1 MSRAESPART
11 LHPLRPACPM
21 KEVSKDPPP
30 PPSPRF
36 ANEGD
41 QRSHSQR
48 SRRSKRCRC
57 AKSAATCGRD
67 ADAPRLLCS
76 SCGAQAR
83 CGAREL
89 AATCHSAAVTTAK
102 CLSRFSEYHSTHG
115 CECEEMSPR
124 RSEEKSSPHR
134 KPRGGG
140 RTAWRPPVELGESE
154 RHGEMARCPER
165 HGALSRAPR
174 RVVPSATA
182 RWQELL
188 TSPEKTVAQVPAG
201 SPQVVSRRRRE
212 RRSCGDEQAAATAG
226 GPAAGPQS
234 ER

>member
-89 AATCHSAAVTTAK
+89 AATCHSAAVTTAT

-140 RTAWRPPVELGESE
+140 RKAWRPPVELGI
-154 RHGEMARCPER
+154 A
-165 HGALSRAPR
+165 
-174 RVVPSATA
+174 
-182 RWQELL
+182 L
-188 TSPEKTVAQVPAG
+188 TS
-201 SPQVVSRRRRE
+201 
-212 RRSCGDEQAAATAG
+212 
-226 GPAAGPQS
+226 
-234 ER
+234 